1 MDVPGRRGSQSVP
14 KRPSWPAGEAKEI
27 ETGMTEAMCRAL
39 GERRATVEMAQKESA
54 GHDGRHFP
62 EARKI
67 QEGSWSPAVE
77 SGRAQE
83 NLTNGSPVEN
93 GLFRTEIMIGA

>member
-1 MDVPGRRGSQSVP
+1 
-14 KRPSWPAGEAKEI
+14 
-27 ETGMTEAMCRAL
+27 
-39 GERRATVEMAQKESA
+39 MAQKESA
-54 GHDGRHFP
+54 GHDGWHFP
-62 EARKI
+62 EGRKI

-83 NLTNGSPVEN
+83 NLSNGSPVEN

>member
-39 GERRATVEMAQKESA
+39 GERRAPVEMA
-54 GHDGRHFP
+54 
-62 EARKI
+62 